1 MISLFN
7 FKRNSENVDRSSRSV
22 WKSKQSSYLC
32 SFSTCREEKNLIYNF
47 SSVPHSSDTTPNSK
61 VTDRGNDRQKVN
73 FFFFGVQQNK
83 EADSCLMGRRRDVML
98 MGKAATISDTYWHFP
113 FSSHCE
119 GFPQAGARLL
129 ANFPWPTT
137 WLDTTISYY
146 RSKLCAAS
154 TVNYDRWPN

>member
-1 MISLFN
+1 MLIDQADPFEN
-7 FKRNSENVDRSSRSV
+7 PNNPPTCVHFPPAAKRRI
-22 WKSKQSSYLC
+22 W
-32 SFSTCREEKNLIYNF
+32 F
-47 SSVPHSSDTTPNSK
+47 TTFHRFPIHRTRHPTAK
-61 VTDRGNDRQKVN
+61 LQTDEMKGKRLT